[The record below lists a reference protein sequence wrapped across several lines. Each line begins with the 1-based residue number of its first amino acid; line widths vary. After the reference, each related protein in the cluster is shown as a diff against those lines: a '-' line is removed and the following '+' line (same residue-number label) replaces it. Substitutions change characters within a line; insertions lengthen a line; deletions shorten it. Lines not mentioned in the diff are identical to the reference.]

1 MNVMGS
7 AWQVHSSLD
16 SWKEEDAAK
25 RGNAKNPDAEKS
37 SKLPSENENREQKRS
52 GEELSKTE
60 KTKEEKFS
68 NKQKQPLERYLDGL
82 LERRREKEAAFEEMK
97 KEQEV
102 QKEEEDKRFR
112 EMFFEKTKDMEVMDE
127 TPSDFAI
134 NKKKIAGMF
143 GIRSEAVRLSELGQA
158 ADLLDS
164 GISILK
170 SELHMDSVWKKRH
183 GLWQQK
189 DEAREKERKQS
200 EQRLFETE
208 AETIRRYE
216 ALQKNISAVRKM
228 KMTNKEQR
236 MEDDRPKSI
245 YEQAAVQNSF
255 QKFYKHSSLNHQL
268 SGLQR
273 ARQYGRLKVDT
284 RY

>member
-1 MNVMGS
+1 MNVMGL

-16 SWKEEDAAK
+16 SWKEEEAVQ

-37 SKLPSENENREQKRS
+37 PKLPLENENREQKSS
-52 GEELSKTE
+52 GEEISETERTKKE
-60 KTKEEKFS
+60 KTS
-68 NKQKQPLERYLDGL
+68 DDQKSPLERYLDGL
-82 LERRREKEAAFEEMK
+82 LERRREKEAAFEERK

-102 QKEEEDKRFR
+102 RKEEEDKLFR
-112 EMFFEKTKDMEVMDE
+112 EMFFEKTKDMEAMDE
-127 TPSDFAI
+127 TPFDHAI
-134 NKKKIAGMF
+134 NKKKISGMF
-143 GIRSEAVRLSELGQA
+143 GIRSEAARLSELGQT

-183 GLWQQK
+183 GLWQK
-189 DEAREKERKQS
+189 KNEAKGKESKQL

-216 ALQKNISAVRKM
+216 ALQKNIRTVRKM

-236 MEDDRPKSI
+236 MEDARPKSI
-245 YEQAAVQNSF
+245 YEQAAARNSF
-255 QKFYKHSSLNHQL
+255 QELYKHSSLNHQL

-284 RY
+284 LY

>member
-1 MNVMGS
+1 MNVMGL

-16 SWKEEDAAK
+16 SWKEEEAAK

-37 SKLPSENENREQKRS
+37 SKLPSENENREQKGA

-60 KTKEEKFS
+60 KTKEEKIS
-68 NKQKQPLERYLDGL
+68 DKQKPPLERYLDGL

-102 QKEEEDKRFR
+102 QKEEEDKLFR

-134 NKKKIAGMF
+134 NKKKLSGMF
-143 GIRSEAVRLSELGQA
+143 GIRSEAARLSELGQA

-189 DEAREKERKQS
+189 NETKGKERKQL

-236 MEDDRPKSI
+236 MEDARPKSI
-245 YEQAAVQNSF
+245 YEQAAVRNSF
-255 QKFYKHSSLNHQL
+255 QKFYKYSSLNHQL

-273 ARQYGRLKVDT
+273 ARQYDRLKVDT
-284 RY
+284 WY